1 MRVLLTGDVASEG
14 VNMHRQCHHL
24 IHYDLPWSLIRIE
37 QRNGRIDR
45 YGQEHQPEFAAL
57 ILTSQTDGA
66 KDDTTVAEKLLHRE
80 EQAHHSL
87 GTAEGIT
94 REFTARK
101 EEDRLVKDLLAGK
114 TVDQSIDAANAV
126 DDFLADLL
134 AGVGDQPGAAE
145 PPRADVP
152 KLFTS
157 TETFARE
164 ALDFACPTLH
174 IDDDGEML
182 AFKPPDDLVQ
192 RLAVLPPNY
201 LKKHNVA
208 ERMKVTFDRQLAQRK
223 LDEARKTK
231 TLWPDIAYLSDL
243 HPMIE
248 WLTDKVLLRIT
259 RQQAPVLIADVEEPV
274 FLVQGVYSNA
284 LGQPTVVQWMAVTGL
299 PDEPRVAGLT
309 EHPQAGRRRAGNG
322 QHAPVRRHRQAP
334 GAGAGRGEGG
344 PRPPGGTPRGLRPHG
359 GRAAER
365 VPGARQGVA
374 AGQPARRP
382 GPVPHPPRAAGRR
395 DRRSS

>member
-1 MRVLLTGDVASEG
+1 MR
-14 VNMHRQCHHL
+14 
-24 IHYDLPWSLIRIE
+24 PW
-37 QRNGRIDR
+37 
-45 YGQEHQPEFAAL
+45 
-57 ILTSQTDGA
+57 TSPA
-66 KDDTTVAEKLLHRE
+66 
-80 EQAHHSL
+80 
-87 GTAEGIT
+87 
-94 REFTARK
+94 
-101 EEDRLVKDLLAGK
+101 
-114 TVDQSIDAANAV
+114 
-126 DDFLADLL
+126 
-134 AGVGDQPGAAE
+134 
-145 PPRADVP
+145 
-152 KLFTS
+152 
-157 TETFARE
+157 
-164 ALDFACPTLH
+164 PTLR

-182 AFKPPDDLVQ
+182 AFEPPDDLVQ

-274 FLVQGVYSNA
+274 FLIQGVYSNA

-309 EHPQAGRRRAGNG
+309 DTLKQAGVG
-322 QHAPVRRHRQAP
+322 P
-334 GAGAGRGEGG
+334 GMVNTLRFGDIARLQELVPAAVEGG

-365 VPGARQGVA
+365 VPGARHGVA

-395 DRRSS
+395 DRRTGSTT